1 MINIKID
8 KNSLKRI
15 MKDANVK
22 LKVEC
27 NIPEH
32 EIKYLIKE
40 LEKLGVS
47 EETLKTLRVLNKS

>member
-8 KNSLKRI
+8 KNTLKRI
-15 MKDANVK
+15 IKDTNVK

-27 NIPEH
+27 NISEH

-40 LEKLGVS
+40 LENLNVS
-47 EETLKTLRVLNKS
+47 EETLKTLRVLDR